1 MINTFTLPAIRF
13 KMIRKTAMGLLN
25 FLQEHGSGRITN
37 RQQTAHKT
45 TAVMLIDCTSIH
57 VALKL
62 MQNVS
67 FYLYFSFNIND

>member
-1 MINTFTLPAIRF
+1 MINIFTIPAIRF
-13 KMIRKTAMGLLN
+13 KMIRKTAIGFLI

-45 TAVMLIDCTSIH
+45 TAVMLIDCNSIH

-62 MQNVS
+62 MQKVS
-67 FYLYFSFNIND
+67 FYLYFSFNTND